1 MADGQTQNRIISL
14 FGKTMTSARRVGKP
28 LGTAAAATLA
38 ATLWAV
44 AWGGGFPALATTT
57 ERVVTNPQS
66 GLAIDGFDPVSYFI
80 DAAAMLGRAEF
91 EFRYRDAIWR
101 FRNPGNAAAFMA
113 DPTDYEPCFGGYDP
127 IAVGRGAP
135 TPGNPQI
142 WLIADRKLYL
152 FYSTETLDEFR
163 SDPKR
168 QAMQAEAKWPD
179 VIKVLAR

>member
-14 FGKTMTSARRVGKP
+14 FGKTMTSARRGGKP